1 MLWGLPS
8 GIHGNH
14 FSDPQALGE
23 MLREEL
29 SLLIATAADA
39 PYCILFKLATLGQLQ
54 FWPEPLD
61 GVHCSLLVCPEK
73 ASRTMLGYGAVRPTK
88 TKRKIATVKTKIRG
102 ISLKLSY
109 FYTLN
114 SFFFSLMQIMLRWR
128 TSVVFS
134 LLHSSKIIPNI
145 WAGPKPMSDSLAIPG
160 NLLLN
165 FILQCWRRYK

>member
-1 MLWGLPS
+1 MRASLWNSWQPLQRSS
-8 GIHGNH
+8 GTWRNAEGRTKSVNCHGCRC
-14 FSDPQALGE
+14 P
-23 MLREEL
+23 
-29 SLLIATAADA
+29 LLHPVQTRHSWTAAVLTWATRWCTLFFACLPRKSIQDYA
-39 PYCILFKLATLGQLQ
+39 WIWGCKTNKNKKENRNSKDKNQGDLFKTL
-54 FWPEPLD
+54 
-61 GVHCSLLVCPEK
+61 V
-73 ASRTMLGYGAVRPTK
+73 
-88 TKRKIATVKTKIRG
+88 
-102 ISLKLSY
+102 